1 MSTAGAIVTMPDG
14 LPGFEQCRRFVVV
27 QSDTLQPFTC
37 LQSLDD
43 PKPSFLALD
52 PRQIVAGYSM
62 QLADGDR
69 ARLGAQDG
77 DALLWLALVCVE
89 SENATVN
96 LRAPVTINARTM
108 RGIQVIPTDS
118 AYSTAHPLPLD

>member
-1 MSTAGAIVTMPDG
+1 MTTSGSIVTMPDG

-37 LQSLDD
+37 LQSLDE

-52 PRQIVAGYSM
+52 PRQIVADYAM
-62 QLADGDR
+62 PLAAGDR
-69 ARLGAQDG
+69 ARLESNDG

-89 SENATVN
+89 SEAATIN

-108 RGIQVIPTDS
+108 RGIQVIPSDS
-118 AYSTAHPLPLD
+118 AYSTSHPLPLD